1 MTAGPRPVNAR
12 IVSRARI
19 LNFMAE
25 GASTVDPAEVARFEA
40 IAETWWDP
48 KGPMR
53 VLHKFNPV
61 RLAYIRDEACR
72 RFGRDPRSARSLEG
86 LAILDVGC
94 GGGVLSEPL
103 ARLGARVTGL
113 DPARAN
119 VSVARLHAERAGLAV
134 DYRNETVEA
143 VAARGEAFDLVL
155 AMEVVEHVADVQ
167 AFVGACARSVKP
179 GGALAMA
186 TINRTLRSFALAIV
200 GAEYVLGWLPRGTH
214 QWDKFVTPEELTA
227 AVAAAGLAVDDLTGV
242 AYNPLRDSWSLSPD
256 TAVNYMLLAS
266 RAEAAPAGRS

>member
-1 MTAGPRPVNAR
+1 MTD
-12 IVSRARI
+12 
-19 LNFMAE
+19 
-25 GASTVDPAEVARFEA
+25 GASTTIDPAEVARFEA
-40 IAETWWDP
+40 LAETWWDP
-48 KGPMR
+48 NGSMK

-72 RFGRDPRSARSLEG
+72 RFGRDPRSPRSLEG
-86 LAILDVGC
+86 LTILDVGC

-113 DPARAN
+113 DPAPTN

-167 AFVGACARSVKP
+167 AFVNACVAAVKP
-179 GGALAMA
+179 GGCLAMA
-186 TINRTLRSFALAIV
+186 TLNRTLRSFALAIV

-214 QWDKFVTPEELTA
+214 EWDKFVTPEELTA
-227 AVAAAGLAVDDLTGV
+227 AIETAGFAVDDLTGV
-242 AYNPLRDSWSLSPD
+242 AYNPLRDSWSLSRD

-266 RAEAAPAGRS
+266 RG